1 MQDQVPNDG
10 KPDQGAPGQSLPG
23 SDQPGGDGLT
33 LPKPGLV
40 ARFKNILLD
49 LDARL
54 DFGLFRGG
62 LLAREGFERYRDFMD
77 RFHVAGWRR
86 WLVVEPL
93 SEAASMGLGGLVLML
108 ALAGPAFRETSDEDW
123 LKKSELAVTFL
134 DRYGNEVGSR
144 GIKHSHSVPLNE
156 LPDHLIKAVLATE
169 DRRFY
174 EHFGIDIPGTFR
186 AVITNARAGGVVQGG
201 SSITQQLAK
210 NLFLSN
216 ERTIER
222 KVKEAFL
229 ALWLETRLTKNEILK
244 LYLDRA
250 YMGGGAFGVDA
261 AANFYFGKSA
271 REVNLAEAAMLAG
284 LFKAPTKFAPH
295 INLPAARGRANVV
308 LDNLVEAGFM
318 TEGQVFGARRNPARA
333 IDRRDEGAP
342 GYYLDWAFD
351 EMKKLV
357 DTFPRSITDR
367 AFVVRTALDPGLQRN
382 AEDAVENQIR
392 QFGRDYHAKQAAA
405 VLADLDGAVRAMVG
419 GVDYNTSQFN
429 RATDALRQPGSSFKP
444 YVYATALANGFK
456 PTSVVV
462 DGPVCIG
469 NWCPQ
474 NYGRSYSGSITLT
487 QAITRSINVIP
498 VKLSIALG
506 KGNPKIGRAMI
517 VQTARR
523 FGIRSP
529 LPDTPSL
536 PIGAD
541 EVNVL
546 EHTVAYATFPNKGMA
561 VTPHA
566 ILEVRSGTGDTIW
579 RFDRDGKKPT
589 FAISPQVAS
598 DMAFMMSKVV
608 EEGTARRAILDG
620 MKSAGK
626 TGTTNSYRD
635 AWFVGYTGNF
645 VCGVWY
651 GNDDYSPL
659 NRMTGGSLPAQTWH
673 EIMAYAHQGIELKN
687 ITGLGPNSAT
697 VGPIL
702 ENNKNEALRP
712 VMLTN
717 KGVQALLRVER
728 LMDEAGRAM
737 VAVPPPPD
745 APAATTTPTP
755 PKRADNKVGDVAAA
769 SN

>member
-1 MQDQVPNDG
+1 MQDQVPNQDEPG
-10 KPDQGAPGQSLPG
+10 RNEAGLESGASEARAPLV
-23 SDQPGGDGLT
+23 
-33 LPKPGLV
+33 LPKPGFV
-40 ARFKNILLD
+40 ARIKNSLLD
-49 LDARL
+49 LDASL
-54 DFGLFRGG
+54 DFGLFRGFR
-62 LLAREGFERYRDFMD
+62 LVREAFERYRDIMD
-77 RFHVAGWRR
+77 RFHIAGWRR
-86 WLVVEPL
+86 WLIVEPL
-93 SEAASMGLGGLVLML
+93 SEMATMGLGGLMLML

-174 EHFGIDIPGTFR
+174 EHFGIDVPGTFR
-186 AVITNARAGGVVQGG
+186 AVLTNAKAGGVVQGG

-229 ALWLETRLTKNEILK
+229 ALWLESRLTKNEILK

-357 DTFPRSITDR
+357 DTFPRTITDR
-367 AFVVRTALDPGLQRN
+367 AFVVRTALDPGMQRN
-382 AEDAVENQIR
+382 AEDAIENQIR

-405 VLADLDGAVRAMVG
+405 VLSDLDGAVRAMVG
-419 GVDYNTSQFN
+419 GVDYNASQFN
-429 RATDALRQPGSSFKP
+429 RAVDALRQPGSSFKP
-444 YVYATALANGFK
+444 YVYATALMNGFK
-456 PTSVVV
+456 PTSIVV

-474 NYGRSYSGSITLT
+474 NYGRSYSGAITLI

-506 KGNPKIGRAMI
+506 KGNAKVGRAMI
-517 VQTARR
+517 VATARR
-523 FGIRSP
+523 FGIKAP

-541 EVNVL
+541 EVAVL

-566 ILEVRSGTGDTIW
+566 VLEVRSGAGETIW

-589 FAISPQVAS
+589 RAIPESVAS

-645 VCGVWY
+645 VCGVWF

-673 EIMAYAHQGIELKN
+673 DIMAYAHQGVELKN
-687 ITGLGPNSAT
+687 IPGLAPNSAT
-697 VGPIL
+697 IGPLL
-702 ENNKNEALRP
+702 EGNKNEALRP
-712 VMLTN
+712 IMLTN
-717 KGVQALLRVER
+717 KGLQALLRVER
-728 LMDEAGRAM
+728 LMDEASRAM
-737 VAVPPPPD
+737 IARPVAPGEAAD
-745 APAATTTPTP
+745 PAA
-755 PKRADNKVGDVAAA
+755 KRADVTGNTSRDVATAG
-769 SN
+769 N

>member
-1 MQDQVPNDG
+1 IRRHSRFRPR
-10 KPDQGAPGQSLPG
+10 SLP
-23 SDQPGGDGLT
+23 
-33 LPKPGLV
+33 V
-40 ARFKNILLD
+40 ADKKRKIPLKIEKVGPLRRRLLD
-49 LDARL
+49 LDAR
-54 DFGLFRGG
+54 FGHSFFAFSVAAH
-62 LLAREGFERYRDFMD
+62 ARWDRFSGFMD
-77 RFHVAGWRR
+77 RFHVAGAKRF
-86 WLVVEPL
+86 LVEMS
-93 SEAASMGLGGLVLML
+93 SEGFTLGTAGVVLML
-108 ALAGPAFRETSDEDW
+108 ALATSAFRETTDEDW
-123 LKKSELAVTFL
+123 LKKTELSVTFL
-134 DRYGNEVGSR
+134 DRYGARIGDR
-144 GIKHSHSVPLNE
+144 GTRINDTVPLE
-156 LPDHLIKAVLATE
+156 EFPDHLIKAVLATE

-174 EHFGIDIPGTFR
+174 EHFGIDFAGTFR
-186 AVITNARAGGVVQGG
+186 AIGANARAGGVVQGG

-210 NLFLSN
+210 NLFLNN

-271 REVNLAEAAMLAG
+271 REVNLAEGAMLAG

-295 INLPAARGRANVV
+295 IKLPAARGRANVV

-405 VLADLDGAVRAMVG
+405 VVADLEGAVRAMVG

-429 RATDALRQPGSSFKP
+429 RATDAYRQPGSSFKP
-444 YVYATALANGFK
+444 YVYATALMNGFK

-474 NYGRSYSGSITLT
+474 NYGRSYSGSITIL
-487 QAITRSINVIP
+487 QAIIRSINVIP

-506 KGNPKIGRAMI
+506 KGNARIGRAMI
-517 VQTARR
+517 VATARR

-541 EVNVL
+541 EVAVL
-546 EHTVAYATFPNKGMA
+546 EHTVAY
-561 VTPHA
+561 
-566 ILEVRSGTGDTIW
+566 
-579 RFDRDGKKPT
+579 
-589 FAISPQVAS
+589 
-598 DMAFMMSKVV
+598 
-608 EEGTARRAILDG
+608 
-620 MKSAGK
+620 
-626 TGTTNSYRD
+626 
-635 AWFVGYTGNF
+635 
-645 VCGVWY
+645 
-651 GNDDYSPL
+651 
-659 NRMTGGSLPAQTWH
+659 
-673 EIMAYAHQGIELKN
+673 
-687 ITGLGPNSAT
+687 
-697 VGPIL
+697 
-702 ENNKNEALRP
+702 
-712 VMLTN
+712 
-717 KGVQALLRVER
+717 
-728 LMDEAGRAM
+728 
-737 VAVPPPPD
+737 
-745 APAATTTPTP
+745 
-755 PKRADNKVGDVAAA
+755 
-769 SN
+769 